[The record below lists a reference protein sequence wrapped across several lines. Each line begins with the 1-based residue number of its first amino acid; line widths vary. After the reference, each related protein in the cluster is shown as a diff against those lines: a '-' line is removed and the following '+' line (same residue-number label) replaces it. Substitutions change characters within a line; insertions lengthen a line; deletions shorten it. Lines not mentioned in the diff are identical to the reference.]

1 LRFSLNLPAT
11 EKGKLPSMSLPIHS
25 AMTDEQLLEAI
36 LRQDAKAQRLL
47 YERFARK
54 MFGVCLRYTRNREE
68 AEDYLQDG
76 FLKVFQK
83 LSSFKNEGSL
93 EGWIRRVIVNTC
105 LGNIRQQKLQ
115 WNDLGE
121 ANEPMEAAV
130 AIDKLQTTD
139 LLELIRQL
147 PPGFRTVFNLYAI
160 EGYSHKEIAELL
172 NITEGTSKSQ
182 FARAR
187 ASLADKL
194 SDLEKERGLLATHK
208 E

>member
-1 LRFSLNLPAT
+1 
-11 EKGKLPSMSLPIHS
+11 MSLPTHS

-54 MFGVCLRYTRNREE
+54 MFGVCLRYTRNKEE

-83 LSSFKNEGSL
+83 LSSFKKEGSL

-105 LGNIRQQKLQ
+105 LDHIRNQKLQ
-115 WNDLGE
+115 WNELDEL
-121 ANEPMEAAV
+121 NEPVEAAV
-130 AIDKLQTTD
+130 VMDKLHATD

-160 EGYSHKEIAELL
+160 EGYSHKEIGGLL
-172 NITEGTSKSQ
+172 NISEGTSKSQ

-187 ASLADKL
+187 ASLVEKITE
-194 SDLEKERGLLATHK
+194 LEKDRGLLTTHK

>member
-1 LRFSLNLPAT
+1 
-11 EKGKLPSMSLPIHS
+11 MSLPTHS

-83 LSSFKNEGSL
+83 ISSFKNEGSL
-93 EGWIRRVIVNTC
+93 EGWIRRVMVNTC
-105 LGNIRQQKLQ
+105 LDHLRQQKMQ
-115 WNDLGE
+115 WNEMDE
-121 ANEPMEAAV
+121 ATEPAENAEV
-130 AIDKLQTTD
+130 LDKLQASD

-147 PPGFRTVFNLYAI
+147 PPGFRTVFNLFAI
-160 EGYSHKEIAELL
+160 EGYSHKEIGEML
-172 NITEGTSKSQ
+172 NISEGTSKSQ

-187 ASLADKL
+187 MNLVDKVNRL
-194 SDLEKERGLLATHK
+194 QQEKGLLTAGN

>member
-1 LRFSLNLPAT
+1 
-11 EKGKLPSMSLPIHS
+11 MSLPTHS

-83 LSSFKNEGSL
+83 ISSFKNEGSL
-93 EGWIRRVIVNTC
+93 EGWIRRVIVNSC
-105 LGNIRQQKLQ
+105 LDHLRQQKMQ
-115 WNDLGE
+115 WNEMDE
-121 ANEPMEAAV
+121 ATEPAENAEV
-130 AIDKLQTTD
+130 LDKLQASD

-147 PPGFRTVFNLYAI
+147 PPGFRTVFNLFAI
-160 EGYSHKEIAELL
+160 EGYSHKEIGEML
-172 NITEGTSKSQ
+172 NISEGTSKSQ

-187 ASLADKL
+187 MNLVDKVNKL
-194 SDLEKERGLLATHK
+194 QQENGLLTAGN

>member
-1 LRFSLNLPAT
+1 
-11 EKGKLPSMSLPIHS
+11 
-25 AMTDEQLLEAI
+25 MTDEQLLEAI

-54 MFGVCLRYTRNREE
+54 MFGVCLRYTRSREE

-83 LSSFKNEGSL
+83 LSSFKKEGSL

-105 LGNIRQQKLQ
+105 LGHIRQQKLS
-115 WNDLGE
+115 WDELDE
-121 ANEPMEAAV
+121 INEPAEAAEV
-130 AIDKLQTTD
+130 LDKLHASD

-147 PPGFRTVFNLYAI
+147 PAGFRTVFNLYAI
-160 EGYSHKEIAELL
+160 EGYAHQEIASLL
-172 NITEGTSKSQ
+172 GISEGTSKSQ

-187 ASLADKL
+187 RQLV
-194 SDLEKERGLLATHK
+194 EKVNRLQQERGLLTAGK
-208 E
+208 

>member
-1 LRFSLNLPAT
+1 MFLPT
-11 EKGKLPSMSLPIHS
+11 HS

-54 MFGVCLRYTRNREE
+54 MFGVCLRYTRSREE

-76 FLKVFQK
+76 FLKIFQK
-83 LSSFKNEGSL
+83 ISSFKGEGSL

-105 LGNIRQQKLQ
+105 LDHIRQQKLL
-115 WNDLGE
+115 WNELDE
-121 ANEPMEAAV
+121 VNEPSEDAEV
-130 AIDKLQTTD
+130 LDKLQASD

-147 PPGFRTVFNLYAI
+147 PPGFRTVFNLFAI
-160 EGYSHKEIAELL
+160 EGYSHKEIGEMLS
-172 NITEGTSKSQ
+172 ISEGTSKSQ

-187 ASLADKL
+187 MHLV
-194 SDLEKERGLLATHK
+194 EKVNRLQQEKGLLTAGK

>member
-1 LRFSLNLPAT
+1 
-11 EKGKLPSMSLPIHS
+11 MSLPTHS

-54 MFGVCLRYTRNREE
+54 MFGVCLRYTRNKEE

-83 LSSFKNEGSL
+83 ISSFKNEGSL
-93 EGWIRRVIVNTC
+93 EGWIRKVMVNTC
-105 LGNIRQQKLQ
+105 LDHLRQQKMQ
-115 WNDLGE
+115 WNEIDE
-121 ANEPMEAAV
+121 ANEPVENAEV
-130 AIDKLQTTD
+130 LDKLQASD
-139 LLELIRQL
+139 LLEMIRQL
-147 PPGFRTVFNLYAI
+147 APGFRTVFNLFAI
-160 EGYSHKEIAELL
+160 EGYSHKEIGEML
-172 NITEGTSKSQ
+172 NISEGTSKSQ

-187 ASLADKL
+187 MHLVERVNKL
-194 SDLEKERGLLATHK
+194 QQEKGLLTAGN

>member
-1 LRFSLNLPAT
+1 MILPT
-11 EKGKLPSMSLPIHS
+11 HS

-47 YERFARK
+47 YDRFARK
-54 MFGVCLRYTRNREE
+54 MFGVCLRYTRSREE

-105 LGNIRQQKLQ
+105 LGHIRQQKMGWDEL
-115 WNDLGE
+115 DE
-121 ANEPMEAAV
+121 VNEPAEEAEV
-130 AIDKLQTTD
+130 LDKLQASD

-147 PPGFRTVFNLYAI
+147 PPGFRTVFNLFAI
-160 EGYSHKEIAELL
+160 EGYAHKEIAALL
-172 NITEGTSKSQ
+172 SISEGTSKSQ

-187 ASLADKL
+187 RQLV
-194 SDLEKERGLLATHK
+194 EKVNRLQQERGLLTAGK
-208 E
+208 A

>member
-1 LRFSLNLPAT
+1 MYLPT
-11 EKGKLPSMSLPIHS
+11 HS
-25 AMTDEQLLEAI
+25 TMTDEQLLEAI

-68 AEDYLQDG
+68 AEDFLQDG

-83 LSSFKNEGSL
+83 LSSYKGEGSL

-105 LGNIRQQKLQ
+105 LDHIRQQKML
-115 WNDLGE
+115 WNDFE
-121 ANEPMEAAV
+121 EVNEPAEDATV
-130 AIDKLQTTD
+130 LNKLQAAD

-147 PPGFRTVFNLYAI
+147 PPGFRTVFNLFAI
-160 EGYSHKEIAELL
+160 EGYSHKEIGDLL
-172 NITEGTSKSQ
+172 NISEGTSKSQ

-187 ASLADKL
+187 MNLAEKVNRL
-194 SDLEKERGLLATHK
+194 QQEKGLETAGNQ
-208 E
+208 

>member
-1 LRFSLNLPAT
+1 
-11 EKGKLPSMSLPIHS
+11 MSLPTHS

-54 MFGVCLRYTRNREE
+54 MFGVCLRYTRNKEE

-83 LSSFKNEGSL
+83 LSSFKKEGSL

-105 LGNIRQQKLQ
+105 LDHIRNQKLQ
-115 WNDLGE
+115 WNELDEL
-121 ANEPMEAAV
+121 NEPVEAAV
-130 AIDKLQTTD
+130 VIDKLHATD

-160 EGYSHKEIAELL
+160 EGYSHKEIGGLL
-172 NITEGTSKSQ
+172 NISEGTSKSQ

-187 ASLADKL
+187 ASLVEKITE
-194 SDLEKERGLLATHK
+194 LEKDRGLLTTHK

>member
-1 LRFSLNLPAT
+1 MFLPT
-11 EKGKLPSMSLPIHS
+11 HS

-54 MFGVCLRYTRNREE
+54 MFGVCLRYTRNKEE

-83 LSSFKNEGSL
+83 ISSFKNEGSL

-105 LGNIRQQKLQ
+105 LDHLRQQKML
-115 WNDLGE
+115 WSEMDE
-121 ANEPMEAAV
+121 ATEPAENAEV
-130 AIDKLQTTD
+130 LDKLKAAD

-147 PPGFRTVFNLYAI
+147 SPGFRTVFNLFAI
-160 EGYSHKEIAELL
+160 EGYSHKEIGELL
-172 NITEGTSKSQ
+172 NISEGTSKSQ

-187 ASLADKL
+187 MHLVDKVNKL
-194 SDLEKERGLLATHK
+194 QQENGLLTAGK

>member
-1 LRFSLNLPAT
+1 
-11 EKGKLPSMSLPIHS
+11 MSLPTHS

-54 MFGVCLRYTRNREE
+54 MFGVCLRYTRNKEE

-83 LSSFKNEGSL
+83 LSSFKKEGSL

-105 LGNIRQQKLQ
+105 LDHIRNQKLQ
-115 WNDLGE
+115 WNELDEL
-121 ANEPMEAAV
+121 NEPVETAV
-130 AIDKLQTTD
+130 VMDKLHATD

-160 EGYSHKEIAELL
+160 EGYSHKEIGGLL
-172 NITEGTSKSQ
+172 NISEGTSKSQ

-187 ASLADKL
+187 ASLVEKITE
-194 SDLEKERGLLATHK
+194 LEKDRGLLTTHK